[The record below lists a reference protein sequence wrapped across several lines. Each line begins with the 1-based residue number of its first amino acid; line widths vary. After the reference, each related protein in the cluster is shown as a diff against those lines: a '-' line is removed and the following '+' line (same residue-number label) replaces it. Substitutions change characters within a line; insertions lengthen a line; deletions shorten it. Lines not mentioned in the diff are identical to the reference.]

1 MGEEKKLVH
10 YYEQK
15 QKTLKKENKRYKKMI
30 PYYIFGFIF
39 FALGLITLLDGKV
52 NDLVGNSYNLIVVIL
67 SIVSLI
73 SLVYLIII
81 YTKTKRN
88 NTKIKALG
96 IKAYKLMKL

>member
-1 MGEEKKLVH
+1 MGEDKKLVQH
-10 YYEQK
+10 YELK
-15 QKTLKKENKRYKKMI
+15 QKKLKKENKRYKKMI

-39 FALGLITLLDGKV
+39 FALGLISLLDGKV
-52 NDLVGNSYNLIVVIL
+52 DAFVGNSYNLIVVIL
-67 SIVSLI
+67 SILGLV

-81 YTKTKRN
+81 YSKTKQN